1 MLFLFCFVS
10 KVVLNV
16 LFLKSC
22 FVVVFRLCI
31 VLVVFFVAVVVV
43 VVVVVSWVFF
53 FLFVVVG
60 LLLLLLF
67 WGIVY
72 GGGGGRE
79 TCFGSVF
86 KSKIHLFLHPY
97 SAGPCPDSPLR
108 HSPLSDHHTQHLQ
121 RHQQVTIVRL
131 GLVTADYLPT
141 GIAL

>member
-1 MLFLFCFVS
+1 MFLFLFCFVS

-43 VVVVVSWVFF
+43 VFVVVVSWVFF

-60 LLLLLLF
+60 LLLLLF

-72 GGGGGRE
+72 GGGGGGRDLFWV
-79 TCFGSVF
+79 CFQEQNPSILAPVQRW
-86 KSKIHLFLHPY
+86 
-97 SAGPCPDSPLR
+97 A
-108 HSPLSDHHTQHLQ
+108 LS
-121 RHQQVTIVRL
+121 
-131 GLVTADYLPT
+131 
-141 GIAL
+141 